1 MTICSSKKK
10 FELYFECTAIKELY
24 LDSMVI
30 EKDVC
35 REKKAYNKI
44 YEGDIRK
51 KWKKDH
57 EKLRVPKNTTYFNGV
72 EMQSFLLRFQNLL

>member
-1 MTICSSKKK
+1 MYDNQGT
-10 FELYFECTAIKELY
+10 L
-24 LDSMVI
+24 LDSVVI
-30 EKDVC
+30 EKDIC

-44 YEGDIRK
+44 YEGDNRK

-57 EKLRVPKNTTYFNGV
+57 EKFRVPKNTTYFNRV

>member
-1 MTICSSKKK
+1 MTISSSKKK
-10 FELYFECTAIKELY
+10 FELYCECTAIKELY
-24 LDSMVI
+24 LDSVLI

-51 KWKKDH
+51 K
-57 EKLRVPKNTTYFNGV
+57 
-72 EMQSFLLRFQNLL
+72 

>member
-10 FELYFECTAIKELY
+10 FELYFECTTVKELY
-24 LDSMVI
+24 LDSVVI
-30 EKDVC
+30 EKDIC

-51 KWKKDH
+51 K
-57 EKLRVPKNTTYFNGV
+57 
-72 EMQSFLLRFQNLL
+72 